1 MTEPTPQSL
10 PAVRLSG
17 ELEVGLP
24 PEQAFRLF
32 TARGEQNW
40 VPGWAPAF
48 PVEPVDDTAPGTV
61 WRTTADGRE
70 TTWVVVQR
78 EAPFLVGYA
87 RVVPGVQAGTVTVRL
102 DALAGGRSHVRVT
115 YRLTALGEEAAR
127 ELAAFAAGYPEML
140 VSWQEL
146 IERYLAG

>member
-1 MTEPTPQSL
+1 MSQSL

-17 ELEVGLP
+17 ELEVALP

-32 TARGEQNW
+32 TARGEADW
-40 VPGWAPAF
+40 VPGWRPEFPAD
-48 PVEPVDDTAPGTV
+48 VVDDTAPGTV
-61 WRTTADGRE
+61 WRTVAHGRE

-102 DALAGGRSHVRVT
+102 DALDGGRSQVRVA
-115 YRLTALGEEAAR
+115 YRLTALGQEAAQ
-127 ELAAFAAGYPEML
+127 ELARFAERYPAML
-140 VSWQEL
+140 REWQEL
-146 IERYLAG
+146 IQRHLAG

>member
-1 MTEPTPQSL
+1 MTTARSL

-17 ELEVGLP
+17 ELEVALP

-32 TARGEQNW
+32 TARGEVDW
-40 VPGWAPAF
+40 VPGWAPEF
-48 PVEPVDDTAPGTV
+48 PAETPDDTAPGTV
-61 WRTTADGRE
+61 WRTSAHGRE

-102 DALAGGRSHVRVT
+102 DTLEGGRSHVRVA
-115 YRLTALGEEAAR
+115 YRLTALSEAAGR
-127 ELAAFAAGYPEML
+127 ELSEFAAGYPGML
-140 VSWQEL
+140 REWQDL
-146 IERYLAG
+146 IERYLA